1 MTQICVSSR
10 AFNDFE
16 SIVVCNLL
24 STHGSNAMNSLPRPV
39 ALIAILLTSLMAES
53 KPVLA
58 QSVEVKNVDARFG
71 AEFDAFLKTHCLQ
84 CHNQAKQEGKLDLT
98 QAVSVDAV
106 RANHPLWEIVLHRLQ
121 QQEMPPADF
130 SPQPSEESRLLAINW
145 LKDLRKL
152 EADRNAGDPGPVL
165 ARRLSNAEYDY
176 SIRDLTGVDIR
187 PTREFPVDPANEAG
201 FDNSGESLSM
211 SPGLLTKYLTAARL
225 VADHAVLTP
234 KEIIFA
240 PYPVITETDRDKFC
254 VQRIVDFYEKHRVD
268 YGQYFMMLWKYQHRE
283 QAGKNLLTLQDF
295 AEESHLSGKYADLL
309 WQMLQSQNAI
319 GPQKELQEAWA
330 KLPSDITQIENCRSA
345 CDKMS
350 QLVKEI
356 RSDLDVPIERLKI
369 NGMSA
374 GSQPLILWWNRKV
387 AENRRSFPGDGDDAA
402 MDNAR
407 KQFCLLFP
415 NAFSVS
421 SRGHYSN
428 AELGANI
435 RLLSAGFHLMQG
447 YFRDDQPLRD
457 LVLNDTQNHELDE
470 LWQDLNYVTQAPIRQ
485 YKDFLFFERAEPP
498 QFAGGEEFDFAR
510 PENRNV
516 TSQENVQRLKKLF
529 LNRAVAQEANQE
541 AQEAIEQYFEDMNQS
556 FRWIEETQQAAESI
570 HIQSLLKFAE
580 RAWRRPLTSDE
591 QTEIRE
597 TYRSLREHE
606 LLSHEAAIRDSLAGV
621 LMSPHFS
628 YRLALV
634 ATANGSGSTIEKTA
648 PLTDYELAS
657 RLSYFLW
664 ASIPD
669 QELLQHAA
677 AGDLHE
683 TSVLTSQVRRMINDS
698 RIRGLATEFLGNWL
712 DFRRFEEHNAVD
724 RERFPEFNNAL
735 RQAMYEEPIRFF
747 VDLAGRDGSLTEFIG
762 ADHTFANVSLAA
774 HYGFDVTRFSARK
787 SVSSETDN
795 EWLRFDNVAARGRGG
810 LLPMAVF
817 LTKNSPGLRTS
828 PVKRGYWIV
837 RRLLGEHIPA
847 PPPNVPELPKA
858 EAEFGDLTLSQLLA
872 KHRDH
877 TACSGCHQKFDS
889 FGLVFEGYGPVG
901 EKRELDLG
909 EHPVQTHATFPDGT
923 EGDGLESL
931 RSYLISNRRDEF
943 IDNIVRQTFAYGL
956 GRSLQLSDTSAIE
969 STKEKLREQ
978 NYKLSALLEAVAI
991 SPQFVNKRADETS
1004 SSLHVGKL
1012 PVNRILFLGNSIT
1025 LHGPLESIGWTGN
1038 WGMAASEQ
1046 SKDYVHL
1053 LTKQIAEAAQGSP
1066 ETMVRNI
1073 ADFERNYSAY
1083 DVPGTLREAINF
1095 NADLIIVAIGEN
1107 VGQLKTD
1114 NDQAAFSE
1122 AVKKLLVEL
1131 KGDNN
1136 PTILLRSTFWSDA
1149 GKNAALKTACTATD
1163 VQFVDLGGL
1172 DADEANFARS
1182 ERKIEHAGVA
1192 GHPGDR
1198 GMRAIADALWIAIK
1212 KISAHP

>member
-1 MTQICVSSR
+1 MTQICVNSR
-10 AFNDFE
+10 ALNDFR
-16 SIVVCNLL
+16 SLVACNSL
-24 STHGSNAMNSLPRPV
+24 STNGSNAMKSLPRRV
-39 ALIAILLTSLMAES
+39 ALAAIVLSSMMVES
-53 KPVLA
+53 KPVLS
-58 QSVEVKNVDARFG
+58 QSVDVKNVDARFG

-84 CHNQAKQEGKLDLT
+84 CHNQTKQEGKLDLT
-98 QAVSVDAV
+98 AAVSVDAV
-106 RANHPLWEIVLHRLQ
+106 RANHPLWEIVLHRLE

-130 SPQPSEESRLLAINW
+130 SLQPSEESRQLAINW
-145 LKDLRKL
+145 LKDLRRI
-152 EADRNAGDPGPVL
+152 EADKYAGDPGPVL
-165 ARRLSNAEYDY
+165 ARRLSNAEYDN

-211 SPGLLTKYLTAARL
+211 SPGLLTKYLSAARL

-234 KEIIFA
+234 REILFA
-240 PYPVITETDRDKFC
+240 PYSVVTETDRDKFC

-268 YGQYFMMLWKYQHRE
+268 YGQYFLMLWKYQYRE
-283 QAGKNLLTLQDF
+283 QTGKNSWTLQDF
-295 AEESHLSGKYADLL
+295 AEESHLSAKYAALL
-309 WQMLQSQNAI
+309 WQMLQSEHAI

-330 KLPSDITQIENCRSA
+330 QLPSDIVQIENCRSA
-345 CDKMS
+345 CDKIS
-350 QLVKEI
+350 QLVKDI
-356 RSDLDVPIERLKI
+356 RTDLDVPIERLKV

-374 GSQPLILWWNRKV
+374 GSQPLILWWNQKV

-402 MDNAR
+402 MDEAR
-407 KQFCLLFP
+407 KQFCLVFP
-415 NAFSVS
+415 DAFSVS

-428 AELGANI
+428 AELGASI

-447 YFRDDQPLRD
+447 YFRDDLPLRE
-457 LVLNDTQNHELDE
+457 LILTDTENKELEE

-510 PENRNV
+510 PENREV
-516 TSQENVQRLKKLF
+516 TSDENIRRLKELF
-529 LNRAVAQEANQE
+529 LNKAVAQEANQE
-541 AQEAIEQYFEDMNQS
+541 AQEAIEEYFEDMNQS
-556 FRWIEETQQAAESI
+556 FRWIEETQQAAESM
-570 HIQSLLKFAE
+570 HLESLLKFAE

-591 QTEIRE
+591 QAEIRE

-606 LLSHEAAIRDSLAGV
+606 MLSHEDAIRDSLAGV
-621 LMSPHFS
+621 LMSPNFS

-634 ATANGSGSTIEKTA
+634 ATADGSYSKTEKTA

-683 TSVLTSQVRRMINDS
+683 ASVLTSQVRRMMKDS

-724 RERFPEFNNAL
+724 RERFPMFNHEL

-747 VDLAGRDGSLTEFIG
+747 VDLAERDGSVTEIIS

-774 HYGFDVTRFSARK
+774 HYGFDVTKFAAKK
-787 SVSSETDN
+787 SVSAGTKN
-795 EWLRFDNVAARGRGG
+795 EWLRFDNVAAQGRGG

-858 EAEFGDLTLSQLLA
+858 EADFGDLKLSQLLA

-877 TACSGCHQKFDS
+877 TACAGCHQKFDS

-901 EKRELDLG
+901 EKRKLDLG
-909 EHPVQTHATFPDGT
+909 GHPVQTHATFPDGSA
-923 EGDGLESL
+923 GDGLESL
-931 RSYLISNRRDEF
+931 RNYLNSHRRDEF
-943 IDNIVRQTFAYGL
+943 IDTLVRQTFAYGL
-956 GRSLQLSDTSAIE
+956 GRRLQLSDTAVIE

-978 NYKLSALLEAVAI
+978 NYPLSTLLEAVAT
-991 SPQFVNKRADETS
+991 SPQFLNKRVDE
-1004 SSLHVGKL
+1004 
-1012 PVNRILFLGNSIT
+1012 R
-1025 LHGPLESIGWTGN
+1025 
-1038 WGMAASEQ
+1038 
-1046 SKDYVHL
+1046 
-1053 LTKQIAEAAQGSP
+1053 
-1066 ETMVRNI
+1066 
-1073 ADFERNYSAY
+1073 
-1083 DVPGTLREAINF
+1083 
-1095 NADLIIVAIGEN
+1095 
-1107 VGQLKTD
+1107 
-1114 NDQAAFSE
+1114 
-1122 AVKKLLVEL
+1122 
-1131 KGDNN
+1131 
-1136 PTILLRSTFWSDA
+1136 
-1149 GKNAALKTACTATD
+1149 
-1163 VQFVDLGGL
+1163 
-1172 DADEANFARS
+1172 
-1182 ERKIEHAGVA
+1182 
-1192 GHPGDR
+1192 
-1198 GMRAIADALWIAIK
+1198 
-1212 KISAHP
+1212 

>member
-1 MTQICVSSR
+1 MTQIRVSCR
-10 AFNDFE
+10 AFSDFK
-16 SIVVCNLL
+16 SIVACKPL
-24 STHGSNAMNSLPRPV
+24 STNGPNAMKSLPRLV
-39 ALIAILLTSLMAES
+39 ALAAIVLTSMIAES
-53 KPVLA
+53 KPILS
-58 QSVEVKNVDARFG
+58 QSVDVTNVEARFG
-71 AEFDAFLKTHCLQ
+71 IELGGFLKAHCQ
-84 CHNQAKQEGKLDLT
+84 HCHNPAKQEGKLDLT

-106 RANHPLWEIVLHRLQ
+106 RANHRLWEIVLHRLE

-130 SPQPSEESRLLAINW
+130 SPQPSEESRQLAIAW
-145 LKDLRKL
+145 LNDFRQS
-152 EADRNAGDPGPVL
+152 EAQRHSGDPGPVL
-165 ARRLSNAEYDY
+165 ARRLSNAEYDN

-211 SPGLLTKYLTAARL
+211 SPGLLAKYLTAARL

-234 KEIIFA
+234 REILFA
-240 PYPVITETDRDKFC
+240 PYPVVAETDRDKFC
-254 VQRIVDFYEKHRVD
+254 VQRVVDFYAKHDVD
-268 YGQYFMMLWKYQHRE
+268 YVQYFLTLWRYQHRVLTGRE
-283 QAGKNLLTLQDF
+283 SWTLQEF
-295 AEESHLSGKYADLL
+295 AEESHLSAKYVEML

-330 KLPSDITQIENCRSA
+330 RLTAGIEQIDNARIACEKL
-345 CDKMS
+345 S

-356 RSDLDVPIERLKI
+356 RSDLDVTVERLKVDDL
-369 NGMSA
+369 SP
-374 GSQPLILWWNRKV
+374 GSQPLILWWNQKV
-387 AENRRSFPGDGDDAA
+387 AENRMSFPGDGDDA
-402 MDNAR
+402 DLDSAR
-407 KQFCLLFP
+407 KQFCALFP
-415 NAFSVS
+415 NAFAVS

-447 YFRDDQPLRD
+447 YFRDDLPLRE
-457 LVLNDTQNHELDE
+457 LILTDTEKQQLDE
-470 LWQDLNYVTQAPIRQ
+470 LWQDLNFVTLAPIRQ

-510 PENRNV
+510 PENRDV
-516 TSQENVQRLKKLF
+516 TSQENIQRLKELF
-529 LNRAVAQEANQE
+529 LNKAVAQGADQE
-541 AQEAIEQYFEDMNQS
+541 ARNAIKKYFEDMNQS
-556 FRWIEETQQAAESI
+556 FRWIEETQRDAESI

-580 RAWRRPLTSDE
+580 RAWRRPLTTNE
-591 QTEIRE
+591 QSEVKE
-597 TYRSLREHE
+597 TYNSLRERE
-606 LLSHEAAIRDSLAGV
+606 ALSHDDAIRDSIAGV
-621 LMSPHFS
+621 LMSPKFS
-628 YRLALV
+628 YRLALIATPKV
-634 ATANGSGSTIEKTA
+634 AASTVEGTA

-669 QELLQHAA
+669 EELLQHAA
-677 AGDLHE
+677 AGDLHQV
-683 TSVLTSQVRRMINDS
+683 SVLTSQVRRMMKDS

-724 RERFPEFNNAL
+724 RERFPIFNSEL

-747 VDLAGRDGSLTEFIG
+747 VDLAERDEALTDFIG
-762 ADHTFANVSLAA
+762 ASHTFANLPLAA
-774 HYGFDVTRFSARK
+774 HYGFDVTRFSAKK
-787 SVSSETDN
+787 SASSESNN
-795 EWLRFDNVAARGRGG
+795 EWLRFDNVAVQGRGG

-858 EAEFGDLTLSQLLA
+858 EADFGDLTLSQLLA

-877 TACSGCHQKFDS
+877 TACAGCHQKFDS

-901 EKRELDLG
+901 EKRDLDLG
-909 EHPVQTHATFPDGT
+909 GHPVQTHATFPDGS

-931 RSYLISNRRDEF
+931 HNYLMSNRRDEF
-943 IDNIVRQTFAYGL
+943 IDTIVRQTFAYGL
-956 GRSLQLSDTSAIE
+956 GRSLQLSDGTAIE
-969 STKEKLREQ
+969 STKEKLREK
-978 NYKLSALLEAVAI
+978 NYPLSTLLEAVVT
-991 SPQFVNKRADETS
+991 SPQFVNKRADEP
-1004 SSLHVGKL
+1004 SLQIGKVR
-1012 PVNRILFLGNSIT
+1012 VNRILFLGNSIT

-1038 WGMAASEQ
+1038 WGMAASEE

-1066 ETMVRNI
+1066 ETMVQNI
-1073 ADFERNYSAY
+1073 ADFERNYAAY
-1083 DVPGTLREAINF
+1083 DIPATLQEAIDF

-1107 VGQLKTD
+1107 VGQLKTED
-1114 NDQAAFSE
+1114 EQTVFSE
-1122 AVKKLLVEL
+1122 SVKNLLTEIRSN
-1131 KGDNN
+1131 KN
-1136 PTILLRSTFWSDA
+1136 PTILVRSTFWSDTS
-1149 GKNAALKTACTATD
+1149 KNVALQKACSATG
-1163 VQFVDLGGL
+1163 VHYVDLGRL

-1198 GMRAIADALWIAIK
+1198 GMRAIADALWIAVQR
-1212 KISAHP
+1212 ISANP

>member
-1 MTQICVSSR
+1 MKS
-10 AFNDFE
+10 
-16 SIVVCNLL
+16 LL
-24 STHGSNAMNSLPRPV
+24 RLV
-39 ALIAILLTSLMAES
+39 ALASILLTSMIAES
-53 KPVLA
+53 KLA
-58 QSVEVKNVDARFG
+58 LTQSVDVKTVEEQFG
-71 AEFDAFLKTHCLQ
+71 AEFEPFLKTHCQ
-84 CHNQAKQEGKLDLT
+84 ECHNQTKQEGKLDLT

-106 RANHPLWEIVLHRLQ
+106 RANHPLWEIVLHRLE

-130 SPQPSEESRLLAINW
+130 SPQPSEESRQLAINW
-145 LKDLRKL
+145 LKDLRRI

-165 ARRLSNAEYDY
+165 ARRLSNAEYDN

-234 KEIIFA
+234 KEILFA
-240 PYPVITETDRDKFC
+240 PYPVVAETDRDKFC

-268 YGQYFMMLWKYQHRE
+268 YGQYFLMLWEYQHRE
-283 QAGKNLLTLQDF
+283 QVGKNLSSLQDF
-295 AEESHLSGKYADLL
+295 AEESHISAKYADLL
-309 WQMLQSQNAI
+309 WQMLHSENAI

-330 KLPSDITQIENCRSA
+330 QLPFDIAQIENCRSA
-345 CDKMS
+345 CDKLS

-356 RSDLDVPIERLKI
+356 RTDLDVPLERLKV

-374 GSQPLILWWNRKV
+374 GSQPLILWWNQKV

-402 MDNAR
+402 MDEAR

-415 NAFSVS
+415 NEFSVS

-447 YFRDDQPLRD
+447 YFRDDLPLR
-457 LVLNDTQNHELDE
+457 ELILTE
-470 LWQDLNYVTQAPIRQ
+470 TENQELEQLWQDLNYATQAPIRQ

-516 TSQENVQRLKKLF
+516 TSQENIQRLKELF
-529 LNRAVAQEANQE
+529 LNKAVAQEANQE
-541 AQEAIEQYFEDMNQS
+541 AQEAIQKYFEGMNQS
-556 FRWIEETQQAAESI
+556 FRWIEETQHSAESM
-570 HIQSLLKFAE
+570 HLESLLRFAE

-591 QTEIRE
+591 QAEIRE

-606 LLSHEAAIRDSLAGV
+606 TLSHEDAIRDSLAGV

-634 ATANGSGSTIEKTA
+634 AIPDGSGSTTKRA
-648 PLTDYELAS
+648 AALTDYELAS
-657 RLSYFLW
+657 RLSFFLW

-677 AGDLHE
+677 AGDLHQA
-683 TSVLTSQVRRMINDS
+683 SILTSQVRRMMKDS

-724 RERFPEFNNAL
+724 RERFPVFNNEL

-747 VDLAGRDGSLTEFIG
+747 VDLAERDGSATEFIS

-774 HYGFDVTRFSARK
+774 HYGFDVTRFSKQK
-787 SVSSETDN
+787 SVSAGTKN
-795 EWLRFDNVAARGRGG
+795 EWLRFDNVAAQGRGG
-810 LLPMAVF
+810 FLPMAVF

-837 RRLLGEHIPA
+837 HRLLGEHIPA
-847 PPPNVPELPKA
+847 PPLNVPELPKA
-858 EAEFGDLTLSQLLA
+858 EADFDDLTLSQLLA

-877 TACSGCHQKFDS
+877 TACAGCHQKFDS

-901 EKRELDLG
+901 EKREIDLG
-909 EHPVQTHATFPDGT
+909 GHPVQTHATFPDGSA
-923 EGDGLESL
+923 GDGLESL
-931 RSYLISNRRDEF
+931 RTYLNSNSRDEF
-943 IDNIVRQTFAYGL
+943 IDTLVRQTFAYGL
-956 GRSLQLSDTSAIE
+956 GRSLQLSDTAAIE

-978 NYKLSALLEAVAI
+978 NYQLSTLLEAVAT
-991 SPQFVNKRADETS
+991 SPQFVNKRVDE
-1004 SSLHVGKL
+1004 H
-1012 PVNRILFLGNSIT
+1012 
-1025 LHGPLESIGWTGN
+1025 
-1038 WGMAASEQ
+1038 
-1046 SKDYVHL
+1046 
-1053 LTKQIAEAAQGSP
+1053 
-1066 ETMVRNI
+1066 
-1073 ADFERNYSAY
+1073 
-1083 DVPGTLREAINF
+1083 
-1095 NADLIIVAIGEN
+1095 
-1107 VGQLKTD
+1107 
-1114 NDQAAFSE
+1114 
-1122 AVKKLLVEL
+1122 
-1131 KGDNN
+1131 
-1136 PTILLRSTFWSDA
+1136 
-1149 GKNAALKTACTATD
+1149 
-1163 VQFVDLGGL
+1163 
-1172 DADEANFARS
+1172 
-1182 ERKIEHAGVA
+1182 
-1192 GHPGDR
+1192 
-1198 GMRAIADALWIAIK
+1198 
-1212 KISAHP
+1212 

>member
-1 MTQICVSSR
+1 M
-10 AFNDFE
+10 
-16 SIVVCNLL
+16 
-24 STHGSNAMNSLPRPV
+24 
-39 ALIAILLTSLMAES
+39 TSLSRLVVLAAIVLTNMMAES
-53 KPVLA
+53 DPVFA
-58 QSVEVKNVDARFG
+58 QSVEVNNIEARFG
-71 AEFDAFLKTHCLQ
+71 AEFDAFLKTHCQQ

-106 RANHPLWEIVLHRLQ
+106 RANHPLWEIVLHRLE

-130 SPQPSEESRLLAINW
+130 SPQPSEEGRQLAINW

-152 EADRNAGDPGPVL
+152 EADQNAGDPGPVL
-165 ARRLSNAEYDY
+165 ARRLSNAEYDN

-211 SPGLLTKYLTAARL
+211 SPGLLTKYLSAARV

-234 KEIIFA
+234 KEILFA
-240 PYPVITETDRDKFC
+240 PYPVVTETDRDKFC

-268 YGQYFMMLWKYQHRE
+268 YGQYFLMLWRYQYRE
-283 QAGKNLLTLQDF
+283 QAGKNLWTLRDF
-295 AEESHLSGKYADLL
+295 AEESHLSAKYADLL
-309 WQMLQSQNAI
+309 WQMLQSKNAI

-330 KLPSDITQIENCRSA
+330 KLPSDVAQIESSRSA

-350 QLVKEI
+350 QLVQEI
-356 RSDLDVPIERLKI
+356 RADLDVPIERLKV

-374 GSQPLILWWNRKV
+374 GSQPLILWWNQKV
-387 AENRRSFPGDGDDAA
+387 AENRRSFPGDGDDAV
-402 MDNAR
+402 MDEAR

-415 NAFSVS
+415 NSFSIS

-447 YFRDDQPLRD
+447 YFQDDLPLR
-457 LVLNDTQNHELDE
+457 ELILTE
-470 LWQDLNYVTQAPIRQ
+470 TENRELEQLWQDLNYATQAPIRQ

-510 PENRNV
+510 PENRDV
-516 TSQENVQRLKKLF
+516 TSEQNIRRLKELF
-529 LNRAVAQEANQE
+529 LNKAIAQEANRE
-541 AQEAIEQYFEDMNQS
+541 AQEAIEEYFEGMNQS
-556 FRWIEETQQAAESI
+556 FRWIEETQKAAESI
-570 HIQSLLKFAE
+570 HLKSLLNFAE

-591 QTEIRE
+591 QAEIRE
-597 TYRSLREHE
+597 TYRVLRDHE
-606 LLSHEAAIRDSLAGV
+606 TLSHEDAIRDSMAGI
-621 LMSPHFS
+621 LMSPNFS

-634 ATANGSGSTIEKTA
+634 ATPDGSGSKTQRTT
-648 PLTDYELAS
+648 PLTDHELAS

-664 ASIPD
+664 ASLPD

-683 TSVLTSQVRRMINDS
+683 ASVLASQVRRMMKDS
-698 RIRGLATEFLGNWL
+698 RVRGLATEFLGNWL

-724 RERFPEFNNAL
+724 RERFPEFNSEL

-747 VDLAGRDGSLTEFIG
+747 IELAERDGSLTELID
-762 ADHTFANVSLAA
+762 ADHTFANASLAA
-774 HYGFDVTRFSARK
+774 HYGFDMTRFSAK
-787 SVSSETDN
+787 KPVSAGTSN
-795 EWLRFDNVAARGRGG
+795 EWLRFDKVAAHGRGG

-837 RRLLGEHIPA
+837 RRLLGEYIPA

-858 EAEFGDLTLSQLLA
+858 EADFGDLTLSQLLA

-909 EHPVQTHATFPDGT
+909 GHPVQTQATLPDGSA
-923 EGDGLESL
+923 GDGLESL
-931 RSYLISNRRDEF
+931 RHYLINNRREEF
-943 IDNIVRQTFAYGL
+943 IDTFVRQTFAYGL
-956 GRSLQLSDTSAIE
+956 GRSLQLSDAAAIE

-978 NYKLSALLEAVAI
+978 DYQLSTLLEAVAT
-991 SPQFVNKRADETS
+991 SSQFVNKRVDKPA
-1004 SSLHVGKL
+1004 SSLKIGRL

-1038 WGMAASEQ
+1038 WGMAASEP
-1046 SKDYVHL
+1046 SRDYVHL
-1053 LTKQIAEAAQGSP
+1053 LTKQITEAAHGSP

-1073 ADFERNYSAY
+1073 ADFERNYAAY
-1083 DVPGTLREAINF
+1083 DITGSLREAIDF
-1095 NADLIIVAIGEN
+1095 KADLIVIAIGEN
-1107 VGQLKTD
+1107 VGQLKTEVE
-1114 NDQAAFSE
+1114 QTVFSE
-1122 AVKKLLVEL
+1122 SVGNLLTEL
-1131 KGDNN
+1131 QREHK
-1136 PTILLRSTFWSDA
+1136 PTILVRSTFWSDP
-1149 GKNAALKTACTATD
+1149 GKNAALQKACSATG
-1163 VQFVDLGGL
+1163 VHYVDLGKL

-1198 GMRAIADALWIAIK
+1198 GMQAIAEGLWQAIRML
-1212 KISAHP
+1212 SEQR

>member
-1 MTQICVSSR
+1 MSAR
-10 AFNDFE
+10 AFNDIE
-16 SIVVCNLL
+16 SIVACNSL
-24 STHGSNAMNSLPRPV
+24 STNGSNAMKSLPRLV
-39 ALIAILLTSLMAES
+39 VLTAIVLTSIMAES
-53 KPVLA
+53 KPVFS
-58 QSVEVKNVDARFG
+58 QSVDVKDVEARFG
-71 AEFDAFLKTHCLQ
+71 AEFEPFLKTHCQQ
-84 CHNQAKQEGKLDLT
+84 CHNQTKQEGKLDLT

-106 RANHPLWEIVLHRLQ
+106 RVNHPLWEIVLHRLE

-130 SPQPSEESRLLAINW
+130 SPQPSEESRQLAINW

-152 EADRNAGDPGPVL
+152 EADQNAGDPGPVL
-165 ARRLSNAEYDY
+165 ARRLSNAEYDN

-234 KEIIFA
+234 KEILFA
-240 PYPVITETDRDKFC
+240 PYPVVTETDRDKFC

-268 YGQYFMMLWKYQHRE
+268 YGQYFLMLWKYQHRE
-283 QAGKNLLTLQDF
+283 QSEKKSWTLQDF
-295 AEESHLSGKYADLL
+295 AQESHLSAKYADLL

-330 KLPSDITQIENCRSA
+330 KLPTDIMQKESSRSA

-350 QLVKEI
+350 LLIKEI
-356 RSDLDVPIERLKI
+356 RSDLDVPIERLKV

-374 GSQPLILWWNRKV
+374 GSQPLILWWNQKV

-402 MDNAR
+402 MDKAR

-428 AELGANI
+428 AELGADI

-447 YFRDDQPLRD
+447 YFRDDLPLR
-457 LVLNDTQNHELDE
+457 ELILTETENQELEE
-470 LWQDLNYVTQAPIRQ
+470 LWQNLNYVTQAPIRQ

-510 PENRNV
+510 PENRDV
-516 TSQENVQRLKKLF
+516 TSQENIQRLKELF
-529 LNRAVAQEANQE
+529 LKKAVSQEANQE
-541 AQEAIEQYFEDMNQS
+541 AQEAIEKYFDDMNQS

-570 HIQSLLKFAE
+570 HLESLLKFSE
-580 RAWRRPLTSDE
+580 RAWRRPLISDE
-591 QTEIRE
+591 QKEIKE
-597 TYRSLREHE
+597 TYRSLRERE
-606 LLSHEAAIRDSLAGV
+606 MLSHEDAIRDSIAGV

-634 ATANGSGSTIEKTA
+634 ATSDGSASTTKKA
-648 PLTDYELAS
+648 ALLTDYELAS

-664 ASIPD
+664 ASVPD

-683 TSVLTSQVRRMINDS
+683 ASVLTSQVRRMMKDPKV
-698 RIRGLATEFLGNWL
+698 RGLATEFLGNWL
-712 DFRRFEEHNAVD
+712 EFRRFEEHNAVD
-724 RERFPEFNNAL
+724 RERFPMFNNEL

-747 VDLAGRDGSLTEFIG
+747 MDLAERDGSLTELIS
-762 ADHTFANVSLAA
+762 ADHTFANTSLAA
-774 HYGFDVTRFSARK
+774 HYGFDVTRFGAEK
-787 SVSSETDN
+787 SVTVEPKN
-795 EWLRFDNVAARGRGG
+795 EWLRFDNVAVQGRGG

-858 EAEFGDLTLSQLLA
+858 EADFGDLTLSQLLA

-877 TACSGCHQKFDS
+877 AACAGCHQKFDS

-909 EHPVQTHATFPDGT
+909 GHPVQTQATFPDGSA
-923 EGDGLESL
+923 GDGLESL
-931 RSYLISNRRDEF
+931 RTYLISHRREEF
-943 IDNIVRQTFAYGL
+943 IDTLVRQTFAYGL
-956 GRSLQLSDTSAIE
+956 GRSLQLSDTAAIE
-969 STKEKLREQ
+969 SAKEKLHEQ
-978 NYKLSALLEAVAI
+978 NYRLSTLLEAVAT
-991 SPQFVNKRADETS
+991 SPQFVNKRVDEPS
-1004 SSLHVGKL
+1004 SSLQVGKL

-1053 LTKQIAEAAQGSP
+1053 LTKQIAEASQGSP

-1073 ADFERNYSAY
+1073 ADFERNYAAY
-1083 DVPGTLREAINF
+1083 DVPGSLREAIDF
-1095 NADLIIVAIGEN
+1095 KADLIIVAIGEN
-1107 VGQLKTD
+1107 VGQLKTED
-1114 NDQAAFSE
+1114 EQTVFSDS
-1122 AVKKLLVEL
+1122 VKNLLTEL
-1131 KGDNN
+1131 RSKNN
-1136 PTILLRSTFWSDA
+1136 PTILVRSTFWSDPS
-1149 GKNAALKTACTATD
+1149 KNAALQRACSAAG
-1163 VQFVDLGGL
+1163 VHYVDLGEL

-1198 GMRAIADALWIAIK
+1198 GMQAITDALWNAIRM
-1212 KISAHP
+1212 ISEQR